1 MKKKEQWREN
11 LVEALEIPRDLA
23 LKESVF
29 TVTGKSQIQIGN
41 YRSILRY
48 GATGTDH
55 PDIFRQ
61 TGDPWERFENPVV
74 YTGRDADRGDSVR
87 NNPGTI
93 EVFTKKLICFWKG
106 CIKIQV
112 RGEQTE
118 RFLNL
123 CRGRTSA
130 SEIFAVILMEL

>member
-48 GATGTDH
+48 E
-55 PDIFRQ
+55 P
-61 TGDPWERFENPVV
+61 
-74 YTGRDADRGDSVR
+74 
-87 NNPGTI
+87 
-93 EVFTKKLICFWKG
+93 
-106 CIKIQV
+106 
-112 RGEQTE
+112 
-118 RFLNL
+118 
-123 CRGRTSA
+123 
-130 SEIFAVILMEL
+130 

>member
-48 GATGTDH
+48 EPQELIILTFSGKLVV
-55 PDIFRQ
+55 Q
-61 TGDPWERFENPVV
+61 WERLENPV
-74 YTGRDADRGDSVR
+74 GIHRKR
-87 NNPGTI
+87 
-93 EVFTKKLICFWKG
+93 
-106 CIKIQV
+106 
-112 RGEQTE
+112 
-118 RFLNL
+118 
-123 CRGRTSA
+123 CR
-130 SEIFAVILMEL
+130 